1 MLTKVADVCRHS
13 LRPTDIIGR
22 FGGEEFVVALPNTDS
37 INAQAVA
44 ERLKENVAA
53 LILDGEMSDL
63 RLSVT
68 IGIAVANADD
78 DLDALITRAD
88 NMLYVGKRDG
98 RNQVVM
104 LS

>member
-1 MLTKVADVCRHS
+1 MTKVAEVCQQS

-22 FGGEEFVVALPNTDS
+22 FGGEEFVVGLPNTDS
-37 INAQAVA
+37 SNAQAVT

-53 LILDGEMSDL
+53 LTLDGEISNL

-68 IGIAVANADD
+68 VGIAVANAED

-98 RNQVVM
+98 RNRVVI

>member
-1 MLTKVADVCRHS
+1 M
-13 LRPTDIIGR
+13 
-22 FGGEEFVVALPNTDS
+22 VALPNTGS

-44 ERLKENVAA
+44 ERLKENVAV
-53 LILDGEMSDL
+53 LTLEGEMSDL

-68 IGIAVANADD
+68 IGIAVANAED

-88 NMLYVGKRDG
+88 NMLYRGQRDG